1 MSGLATYFA
10 DQADLLAIDI
20 RVLNALLES
29 KQFHPDTLAT
39 MLMARKALEVA
50 RTYLLR
56 SAASELPPRVELP
69 PMTKESEK

>member
-39 MLMARKALEVA
+39 IAMARTALETA
-50 RTYLLR
+50 RKYLLR
-56 SAASELPPRVELP
+56 SAASELPPRAELP
-69 PMTKESEK
+69 PLTKESAK